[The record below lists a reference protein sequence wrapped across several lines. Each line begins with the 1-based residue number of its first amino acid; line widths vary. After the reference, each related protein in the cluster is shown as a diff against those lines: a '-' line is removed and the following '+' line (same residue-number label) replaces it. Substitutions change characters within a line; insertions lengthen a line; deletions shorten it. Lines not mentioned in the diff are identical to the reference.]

1 MYRGRTKRLPEP
13 TSEFSLN
20 NIKSDDGDS
29 INNESV
35 NRHKRVKPFHDS
47 QSETLDETS
56 RLISENSGY
65 DFVFQSYIQSNTG
78 LIVLKFTVLH

>member
-20 NIKSDDGDS
+20 NIKSDDGNS
-29 INNESV
+29 INKESD
-35 NRHKRVKPFHDS
+35 NCHKRVKPFHNS

-65 DFVFQSYIQSNTG
+65 DFVFQSYIQIKLFKS
-78 LIVLKFTVLH
+78 LLACID

>member
-1 MYRGRTKRLPEP
+1 MYRGRKKRLPEP

-20 NIKSDDGDS
+20 NIKSDDGNS
-29 INNESV
+29 INKESD
-35 NRHKRVKPFHDS
+35 NCNKRVKPFHNS

-65 DFVFQSYIQSNTG
+65 DFVLQSYGLSNFIFYST
-78 LIVLKFTVLH
+78 LILTN

>member
-35 NRHKRVKPFHDS
+35 NCHKRVKPFHDP

-56 RLISENSGY
+56 KLISENSGY
-65 DFVFQSYIQSNTG
+65 DFVFHSYIQIN
-78 LIVLKFTVLH
+78 LIV

>member
-20 NIKSDDGDS
+20 NIKSEDGDS
-29 INNESV
+29 IDNESV
-35 NRHKRVKPFHDS
+35 NCHKRVKPFHNS

-65 DFVFQSYIQSNTG
+65 DFVLQSYVLSNFIFYST
-78 LIVLKFTVLH
+78 LILTN

>member
-29 INNESV
+29 NNESV
-35 NRHKRVKPFHDS
+35 NCHKRVKPFHNS

-65 DFVFQSYIQSNTG
+65 DFVFQSYIQS
-78 LIVLKFTVLH
+78 

>member
-20 NIKSDDGDS
+20 NIKSDGVDS

-35 NRHKRVKPFHDS
+35 KCHKRDKPFHNS

-56 RLISENSGY
+56 RLISENSGCVSI
-65 DFVFQSYIQSNTG
+65 FNQIFRAMIWG
-78 LIVLKFTVLH
+78 

>member
-35 NRHKRVKPFHDS
+35 NCHKRVKPFHDS
-47 QSETLDETS
+47 QSETLNETS

-65 DFVFQSYIQSNTG
+65 DFVFQSYIQINI
-78 LIVLKFTVLH
+78 IV

>member
-1 MYRGRTKRLPEP
+1 MYRGRKKRLPEP

-20 NIKSDDGDS
+20 NIKSDDGNS
-29 INNESV
+29 INKESD
-35 NRHKRVKPFHDS
+35 NCHKRVKPFHNS

-65 DFVFQSYIQSNTG
+65 VSICNQISRAMIKRYHANIE
-78 LIVLKFTVLH
+78 